1 MRVELSPRFTEAVD
15 YARRMHDGS
24 VRKGTEIPYL
34 SHPLAV
40 ASLVLEAGGDEDQAI
55 AALLHDVAEDCGG
68 EARLV
73 EMTEMFGARVAH
85 IVRGCSD
92 SLTAD
97 PNAKEP
103 WQQRKEQ
110 HVVHLRD
117 ADADVVIVTA
127 ADKLHNARS
136 ILADVEQH
144 GLGTLSRFNAD
155 PAGIAWYYT
164 SMVETLTELKAP
176 EPLLAELT
184 NVVTQLTGRI
194 SAGG

>member
-1 MRVELSPRFTEAVD
+1 MRVELSPRFTEAVN

-24 VRKGTEIPYL
+24 VRKGTGIPYL

-73 EMTEMFGARVAH
+73 EITEMFGPRVAH

-97 PNAKEP
+97 PNEKAP
-103 WQQRKEQ
+103 WRQRKEE
-110 HVVHLRD
+110 HLAHLRE
-117 ADADVVIVTA
+117 ADADIVIVTA

-136 ILADVEQH
+136 ILADVELH
-144 GLGTLSRFNAD
+144 GLATLSRFNAD
-155 PAGIAWYYT
+155 PEGIAWYYS
-164 SMVETLTELKAP
+164 SMLDALTELAAP
-176 EPLLAELT
+176 EALLVSLAD
-184 NVVTQLTGRI
+184 VVTQLVGCISTGR
-194 SAGG
+194 

>member
-1 MRVELSPRFTEAVD
+1 MRVGLSPRFTEAVD

-24 VRKGTEIPYL
+24 VRKGTGIPYL

-55 AALLHDVAEDCGG
+55 GALLHDVAEDCGG

-73 EMTEMFGARVAH
+73 EIRDMFGPRVAH

-92 SLTAD
+92 SLTSD
-97 PNAKEP
+97 PDEKAP
-103 WQQRKEQ
+103 WRQRKQE
-110 HVVHLRD
+110 HLTHLQE
-117 ADADVVIVTA
+117 ADADIVIVTA

-136 ILADVEQH
+136 ILADVDLH
-144 GLGTLSRFNAD
+144 GLGTLTRFNAD

-164 SMVETLTELKAP
+164 SMLETLTELDAP

-184 NVVTQLTGRI
+184 AVVTQLVGRI
-194 SAGG
+194 SAGT